1 MSNESTYINEF
12 ELSNLS
18 KEQNLILKLCA
29 RDFSVDSQ
37 IESLV
42 EEELN
47 WSQIFMDSMWH
58 KVLFILLENLITSG
72 LADRALTK
80 GNLPLM
86 ILNHWKQLMQVN
98 LIRNRTHFQEV
109 KNLFQNDELK
119 SLNLAVS
126 KGGIALIDKV
136 YTMSNRK
143 MYDIDLIGERHEH
156 KNILRLFNNLNY
168 KMGSYEHSKEEIIPL
183 PKDELRKWLL
193 HTRGL
198 PNFIKEID
206 SEIMRY
212 IIVQVQYQIG
222 TTIESDTIPSE
233 VFLSQTIEHKG
244 IKVVSDIDL
253 LLQLV
258 LHLYRETKE
267 DSFKEW
273 NMDWNLIKFCDLD
286 RFIHYMHS
294 KKLLDKCIERA
305 IELGL
310 YNQSIYSFELVNIVF
325 PSQVT
330 SDCLNSLRKEAGLSN
345 DSNYSQNEV
354 FDKLFK
360 LGEYY
365 PKPSSKWSELMEG
378 KTI

>member
-12 ELSNLS
+12 AAYNLS
-18 KEQNLILKLCA
+18 KEQNLILKLCDRSFNA
-29 RDFSVDSQ
+29 NSD
-37 IESLV
+37 IENLV
-42 EEELN
+42 KEELN
-47 WSQIFMDSMWH
+47 WTQIFVDSMWH
-58 KVLFILLENLITSG
+58 KVLFIVLENLITSG
-72 LADRALTK
+72 LADKALK
-80 GNLPLM
+80 EGNFPLM

-98 LIRNRTHFQEV
+98 LIRNRIHFQEI
-109 KNLFQNDELK
+109 KDLFQNSEFK

-143 MYDIDLIGERHEH
+143 MYDIDLIAQRSEH
-156 KNILRLFNNLNY
+156 KSILQLFNDLNY
-168 KMGSYEHSKEEIIPL
+168 KMGSYQHSKEELIPL
-183 PKDELRKWLL
+183 PKGELRKWML

-198 PNFIKEID
+198 PNFVKKVD

-222 TTIESDTIPSE
+222 TTIESETVPSE
-233 VFLSQTIEHKG
+233 VFLSQRIQHNGIET
-244 IKVVSDIDL
+244 VSDIDL

-294 KKLLDKCIERA
+294 KKLLDKFIQRA
-305 IELGL
+305 IELEL

-325 PSQVT
+325 PSKIT
-330 SDCLNSLRKEAGLSN
+330 LECLNSLKKEVGMSN
-345 DSNYSQNEV
+345 HSNYSQSEI

-360 LGEYY
+360 LGRYY